1 MRNFYIVCRHCKAK
15 QPFEKP
21 LTACPTCGGGWLDAV
36 YDYPYDGNVTVSP
49 TTPQP
54 TWLHTLAER
63 GTTIWRYREIL
74 PLRADEHII
83 SLGEG
88 WTPLIRA
95 HNLGLMLGH
104 DNIYIK
110 DERQGPTGSFKDRQ
124 ASIAISAMKEAGIKE
139 AVVASTGNVAI
150 AYSAYGAR
158 AGIKMWVFVTSS
170 VPADKM
176 REVALYGSE
185 VIKVAGTYDQC
196 KQVAAD
202 FAANK
207 GIFLDRGIKDIAA
220 KEAMK
225 TMAYEIA
232 EQLGSI
238 AANADPSIPNGHRH
252 PWQAPDWY
260 VQAISGGLG
269 PVGVMKGFQEI
280 HDMELINKMP
290 KMACFQSAG
299 CAPMANSFH
308 KGLEFAENVDNPI
321 TDITTLAT
329 GVPGEAYQAL
339 RELLL
344 QHGGTIDA
352 VEDIDAFKALQITA
366 RMDGISVEPAT
377 GVAFAGLIKLIREGT
392 IQPHE
397 TIVINC
403 SGHTFPVEKHIVGE
417 QYARDMI
424 LDDKLN
430 DHHGR
435 PEGLLTALED
445 IDERVQ
451 RIAILEDNADSC
463 RLIRRILQ
471 AQGEFLIDEANNGL
485 DGLKMIQHN
494 IPNLLI
500 LDLMMPGMDGFGI
513 VKEMKKDP
521 QLRDVPIIVI
531 TAKELSVFERAEL
544 DGKIKALLQKG
555 SFLDSELLSDIKQA
569 LPES

>member
-1 MRNFYIVCRHCKAK
+1 MRNFYIVCRQCKTR
-15 QPFEKP
+15 QLFEKP
-21 LTACPTCGGGWLDAV
+21 LASCPHCGGGWLDAA
-36 YDYPYDGNVTVSP
+36 YDPP
-49 TTPQP
+49 LQA
-54 TWLHTLAER
+54 TWLNALAER
-63 GTTIWRYREIL
+63 GTTIWRYQEML
-74 PLRADEHII
+74 PLRDDDHIV

-124 ASIAISAMKEAGIKE
+124 ASIAVSAMKEADINE

-207 GIFLDRGIKDIAA
+207 GIFLDRGIKGIAA

-232 EQLGSI
+232 EQLGNI
-238 AANADPSIPNGHRH
+238 TAGADPSIPNGHRH
-252 PWQAPDWY
+252 PWQVPDWY
-260 VQAISGGLG
+260 LQAVSGGLG
-269 PVGVMKGFQEI
+269 PVGVMKGFQEM
-280 HDMELINKMP
+280 HDMGLVDRLP

-299 CAPMANSFH
+299 CAPMATSFH
-308 KGLEFAENVDNPI
+308 KGLEIAENVDDPI

-352 VEDIDAFKALQITA
+352 IEDTDAFKALQIAA

-377 GVAFAGLIKLIREGT
+377 AVTFAGLIKLIREGT

-397 TIVINC
+397 TVVLNC

-417 QYARDMI
+417 QYARDMV
-424 LDDKLN
+424 LEAAA

-451 RIAILEDNADSC
+451 RIAILEDNPDAS

-485 DGLKMIQHN
+485 DGLNMIKQSP
-494 IPNLLI
+494 PNLLI

-513 VKEMKKDP
+513 VKEMKKDSR
-521 QLRDVPIIVI
+521 LADIPIIVI
-531 TAKELSVFERAEL
+531 TAKELSAFERAEL

-555 SFLDSELLSDIKQA
+555 SFLDSDLLSDIKQA
-569 LPES
+569 LPQS

>member
-1 MRNFYIVCRHCKAK
+1 MRNFYIVCRHCQNK

-21 LTACPTCGGGWLDAV
+21 TTSCPNCGGGWLDAA
-36 YDYPYDGNVTVSP
+36 YDFP
-49 TTPQP
+49 PQA
-54 TWLHTLAER
+54 TWLNTLSER
-63 GTTIWRYREIL
+63 GTTIWRYREML
-74 PLRADEHII
+74 PLRDDEHII

-124 ASIAISAMKEAGIKE
+124 AAIAISAMKEAGIKE

-196 KQVAAD
+196 KHVAAD

-207 GIFLDRGIKDIAA
+207 GIFLDRGIKGIAA

-225 TMAYEIA
+225 TMSYEIA
-232 EQLGSI
+232 EQLGNI
-238 AANADPSIPNGHRH
+238 TAGIDPSIPNGNRH
-252 PWQAPDWY
+252 SWQAPDWY
-260 VQAISGGLG
+260 LQAVSGGLG
-269 PVGVMKGFQEI
+269 PVGVMKGFQEMV
-280 HDMELINKMP
+280 DMGLVDKFP

-299 CAPMANSFH
+299 CAPMASSFH
-308 KGLEFAENVDNPI
+308 KGLEIAENVDDPI

-352 VEDIDAFKALQITA
+352 VEDTDAFKALQIAA

-377 GVAFAGLIKLIREGT
+377 AVTFAGLIKLIREGT

-397 TIVINC
+397 TVVLNC

-417 QYARDMI
+417 QYARDVF
-424 LDDKLN
+424 LEAVA

-451 RIAILEDNADSC
+451 RIAILEDNPDAS

-485 DGLKMIQHN
+485 DGLKMIKQSP
-494 IPNLLI
+494 PNLLI

-513 VKEMKKDP
+513 VKEMKKDAR
-521 QLRDVPIIVI
+521 LAGVPIIVI
-531 TAKELSVFERAEL
+531 TAKELSAFERAEL

-555 SFLDSELLSDIKQA
+555 SFLDSELLSDIRQA

>member
-1 MRNFYIVCRHCKAK
+1 MNTMRSFYTVCRHCQTK

-21 LTACPTCGGGWLDAV
+21 IPACPNCGGGWLDAG
-36 YDYPYDGNVTVSP
+36 YDYPYDGKTAVSS
-49 TTPQP
+49 QFS
-54 TWLHTLAER
+54 WLNKLAER
-63 GTTIWRYREIL
+63 GTTIWRYRELL
-74 PLRADEHII
+74 PLRDDDHIV

-104 DNIYIK
+104 NNIYIK

-139 AVVASTGNVAI
+139 AVIASTGNVAI

-196 KQVAAD
+196 KKVAAD

-207 GIFLDRGIKDIAA
+207 DIFLDRGIKGIAA

-225 TMAYEIA
+225 TMSYEIA
-232 EQLGSI
+232 EQLGNI
-238 AANADPSIPNGHRH
+238 AAGVDPSALNGHRH

-260 VQAISGGLG
+260 LQAVSGGLG
-269 PVGVMKGFQEI
+269 PVGVMKGFQEMY
-280 HDMELINKMP
+280 DMGLVDKLP

-299 CAPMANSFH
+299 CAPMATSFH
-308 KGLEFAENVDNPI
+308 KGLDIAENVNDPI

-329 GVPGEAYQAL
+329 GVPGEAYVAL

-344 QHGGTIDA
+344 KHGGTIDA
-352 VEDIDAFKALQITA
+352 IEDTEAFKALQIAA

-377 GVAFAGLIKLIREGT
+377 AVAFAGLIKLIREGT

-397 TIVINC
+397 TVVLNC

-424 LDDKLN
+424 LGGIAEHDS
-430 DHHGR
+430 HGR

-451 RIAILEDNADSC
+451 RIAILEDNPDAS

-485 DGLKMIQHN
+485 DGLKMIKQDT
-494 IPNLLI
+494 PNLLI

-521 QLRDVPIIVI
+521 KLRDIPIIVI
-531 TAKELSVFERAEL
+531 TAKELSTFEREEL

-569 LPES
+569 LP

>member
-1 MRNFYIVCRHCKAK
+1 MRNFYIICRQCKSK

-21 LTACPTCGGGWLDAV
+21 LSSCPHCGGGWLDAA
-36 YDYPYDGNVTVSP
+36 YDFPA
-49 TTPQP
+49 QA
-54 TWLHTLAER
+54 TWLNRVAER
-63 GTTIWRYREIL
+63 GTTIWRYREML
-74 PLRADEHII
+74 PLRHDDHIV

-88 WTPLIRA
+88 WTPLLRA
-95 HNLGLMLGH
+95 YNLGLMLGH
-104 DNIYIK
+104 ENIYIK

-124 ASIAISAMKEAGIKE
+124 AAIAISAMKEAGINE

-196 KQVAAD
+196 KRVAAD

-207 GIFLDRGIKDIAA
+207 GIFLDRGIKGIAA

-225 TMAYEIA
+225 TMAYEIS
-232 EQLGSI
+232 EQLGNI
-238 AANADPSIPNGHRH
+238 AAGVDPSVPNGRLH

-260 VQAISGGLG
+260 LQAVSGGLG
-269 PVGVMKGFQEI
+269 PVGVMKGFQEL
-280 HDMELINKMP
+280 HAMGLVDKLP
-290 KMACFQSAG
+290 KMGCFQSAG
-299 CAPMANSFH
+299 CAPMATSFH
-308 KGLEFAENVDNPI
+308 KGLEIAENVDDPI

-352 VEDIDAFKALQITA
+352 VEDTDAFKALQIAA

-377 GVAFAGLIKLIREGT
+377 AVAFAGLIKLIREGS

-397 TIVINC
+397 TVVLNC

-417 QYARDMI
+417 QYARDMV
-424 LDDKLN
+424 LTAA

-451 RIAILEDNADSC
+451 RIAILEDNPDAR

-471 AQGEFLIDEANNGL
+471 AQGEFLIDEADNGL
-485 DGLKMIQHN
+485 DGLKMIKQAP
-494 IPNLLI
+494 PNLLI

-513 VKEMKKDP
+513 VKEMKKERRLADI
-521 QLRDVPIIVI
+521 PIIVI
-531 TAKELSVFERAEL
+531 TAKELSTFERAEL

-555 SFLDSELLSDIKQA
+555 SFLDSDLLSDIKQA
-569 LPES
+569 LPHS